1 MRDGWRAQLVAGGL
15 STDHIKAS
23 CRTVT
28 RNRARSDA
36 WVAGGRS
43 HAADQPSPRTAEV
56 PARSSALPTRRPLT
70 EVVDGGDPSSRD
82 RAAAILVLVFGQRIE
97 DVSGTDDLVTIT
109 LGGFA
114 IELREPLDAPWRS
127 LATNPGNHRTA
138 AHPTGPWVFRG
149 YSPGRH
155 IDAMSLR
162 DRLRRRLVSTRAAR
176 LGTLYELTTPAPA
189 ASIAE
194 APGYSPAAIERHV
207 KESGAHYAQYV
218 AAVID
223 AGPSAAQ
230 QAPAHSGGPARQAN
244 EQTPGCRGYP
254 GGQPGSRAVQQ
265 GVQVSAA
272 SAQGVANAGAR
283 VGGCAAHGQVSHSS
297 HGVREGVGQVPT

>member
-1 MRDGWRAQLVAGGL
+1 
-15 STDHIKAS
+15 
-23 CRTVT
+23 
-28 RNRARSDA
+28 
-36 WVAGGRS
+36 
-43 HAADQPSPRTAEV
+43 
-56 PARSSALPTRRPLT
+56 
-70 EVVDGGDPSSRD
+70 
-82 RAAAILVLVFGQRIE
+82 
-97 DVSGTDDLVTIT
+97 VTIT

-155 IDAMSLR
+155 VHAMSLR

-176 LGTLYELTTPAPA
+176 LGTLYELTEPAPA

-194 APGYSPAAIERHV
+194 APGYSPAAIERHA
-207 KESGAHYAQYV
+207 KESGAQYARYV

-230 QAPAHSGGPARQAN
+230 QAPAHAGGPARQAN

-254 GGQPGSRAVQQ
+254 GADPAHERCSKESKSLLHRHRASRTQAPGWEVARLM
-265 GVQVSAA
+265 GMFLTRLTVSARV
-272 SAQGVANAGAR
+272 SVRCRRRPRGAR
-283 VGGCAAHGQVSHSS
+283 
-297 HGVREGVGQVPT
+297 R